1 MNSASDILNL
11 QYPQNMEYIKDI
23 WDLSICKRSNITR
36 HLNFF
41 TSLLATRYRI
51 VSPLSPRYWKER
63 LNSHKSEIKRKKS
76 SWSAGDPIKRRP
88 ATTPQCWL
96 FPHDVSQ
103 MFPCHLDRAWE
114 ERMFYSLSLRQEH
127 VMSLRPGLRGCVTPC
142 HLDRD
147 MLWNTGWRNWWQD
160 KGNEQDTYNLQRQD
174 RYKTEGNIPIN
185 CVKEIL

>member
-96 FPHDVSQ
+96 LPHDVSQ
-103 MFPCHLDRAWE
+103 MSPCHLDRAWE
-114 ERMFYSLSLRQEH
+114 DVLLPFTETATCYETPNEETDDRTKA
-127 VMSLRPGLRGCVTPC
+127 MSKTHTIYKDKTDTKQRGIFQYAVSKKYC
-142 HLDRD
+142 
-147 MLWNTGWRNWWQD
+147 NTRGTQKDANS
-160 KGNEQDTYNLQRQD
+160 K
-174 RYKTEGNIPIN
+174 
-185 CVKEIL
+185 